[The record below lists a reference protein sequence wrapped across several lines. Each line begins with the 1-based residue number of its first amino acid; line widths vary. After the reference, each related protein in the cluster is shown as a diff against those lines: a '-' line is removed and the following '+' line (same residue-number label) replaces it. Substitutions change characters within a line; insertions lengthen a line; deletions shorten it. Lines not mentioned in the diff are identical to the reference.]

1 LFKKMDVLLRLHNA
15 TSCPVELFWVP
26 DCNNDEHKILY
37 TTLASGQVHTQQTYA
52 GHRWSFLLTRE
63 GGAADLPL
71 SHFDAP
77 DVSCTLEIQDDGFE
91 VSHGLVP
98 MHVLHGCTLRAT
110 ILGLIP
116 VCSFGGAVGEA
127 AVDSVVDCITSI
139 VSNMPEANAVL
150 RDEPG
155 LVRGYETK

>member
-1 LFKKMDVLLRLHNA
+1 M
-15 TSCPVELFWVP
+15 
-26 DCNNDEHKILY
+26 
-37 TTLASGQVHTQQTYA
+37 
-52 GHRWSFLLTRE
+52 
-63 GGAADLPL
+63 
-71 SHFDAP
+71 
-77 DVSCTLEIQDDGFE
+77 CTLEIQDDGFE

-127 AVDSVVDCITSI
+127 AVDSVVDRITSI